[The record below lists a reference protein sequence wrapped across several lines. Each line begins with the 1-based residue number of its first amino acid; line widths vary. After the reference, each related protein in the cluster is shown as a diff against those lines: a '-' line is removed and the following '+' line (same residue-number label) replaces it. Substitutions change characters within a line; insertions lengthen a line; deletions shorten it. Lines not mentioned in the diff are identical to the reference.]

1 MGIGPTM
8 NLRTFL
14 SLTLLGSLTLSGC
27 KPPPET
33 LRVGINVWPGYEPF
47 CLAKELGYY
56 KSLPIEIVTLPTTAE
71 TIRAYRNGVI
81 DCVALTLDE
90 SFYAGEEKTGQRIIL
105 VCDYSAGADK
115 VMARPEFKSM
125 ADLRGH
131 RIGVEH
137 NALGAFV
144 LSRAL
149 DLAKMTVKDV
159 TLVTVPLDEHDAAYL
174 SNRVDAIVTFEPHC
188 THLKAMG
195 AVSVFDSSQI
205 PGEITDVLITNSEAV
220 SRKKQA
226 IRLLVDGWF
235 RALDYQGEHPG
246 EAAKLVCGHEGQTP
260 DEYLQALQGMN
271 LPTRKRNVVL
281 LGSTPENL
289 QPAQMRM
296 QSVMLEHG
304 LLTKSNKVRIDLD
317 DEFVR

>member
-1 MGIGPTM
+1 M

-14 SLTLLGSLTLSGC
+14 ALTLTGSLTLSGC
-27 KPPPET
+27 KPPPEA

-47 CLAKELGYY
+47 SLAKELGYY
-56 KSLPIEIVTLPTTAE
+56 KSLPIEIVELPTTAE
-71 TIRAYRNGVI
+71 TIRAYRNGVV
-81 DCVALTLDE
+81 DCAALTLDE

-105 VCDYSAGADK
+105 VCDYSMGADK
-115 VMARPEFKSM
+115 IMARPEFKSM
-125 ADLRGH
+125 SDLRGR

-149 DLAKMTVKDV
+149 DLAKMKVKDV
-159 TLVTVPLDEHDAAYL
+159 TVVTVPLDEHHSAYL

-188 THLKAMG
+188 THLKAEG

-205 PGEITDVLITNSEAV
+205 PGEITDVLITNSEVA

-226 IRLLVDGWF
+226 MKLLVDGWF
-235 RALDYQGEHPG
+235 RALDYQREHPQ

-260 DEYLQALQGMN
+260 EEYLQALQGMN
-271 LPTRKRNVVL
+271 LPDRKRNIAL
-281 LGSTPENL
+281 LGSTPESL
-289 QPAQMRM
+289 QSAQMRM
-296 QSVMLEHG
+296 QTVMLEHG
-304 LLTKSNKVRIDLD
+304 LITQSNKVKIDLD